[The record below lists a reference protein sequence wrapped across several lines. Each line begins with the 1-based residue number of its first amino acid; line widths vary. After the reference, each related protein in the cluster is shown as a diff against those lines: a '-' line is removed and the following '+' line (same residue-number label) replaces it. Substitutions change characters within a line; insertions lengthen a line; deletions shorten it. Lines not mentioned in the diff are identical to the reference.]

1 MTFKRRCISGV
12 KAFFA
17 LAVLLAAFGQPACA
31 ADLHER
37 AKNLYD
43 VGDYRAAF
51 NLYERILR
59 DNPDDGLAWDISA
72 WCLRYLGD
80 AKSSEENYK
89 RALLLLKGEDAIW
102 SFIGLGELYIDS
114 GRYEDALA
122 KLREAKGLAAGND
135 EAMERTARD
144 IEIAEKALAEARSA
158 ASDDVASGGITSD
171 DVMSPD
177 VTLNETNMTDSDVR
191 RAQVLLPEPPAPP
204 KPAGVSAGAAGKDA
218 PAAQTKPK
226 PEPKSKP
233 KPVPAAPRPQRSDV
247 IYGVKLGSP
256 ITEALESLE
265 KQGCRI
271 GEEPFAMNGK
281 DFYSVT
287 GLKADLPD
295 AITSGAARMRFYI
308 VSFGGTVF
316 SVNVELDYDVRT
328 KFDRLKDAARGEI
341 GKISGL
347 DDTRGLRQVSNIF
360 SFEMNIAVSNTYGVS
375 ILVVDRGS
383 GTSRVEVQH
392 IDLYGLSDYLSGKN
406 AE

>member
-1 MTFKRRCISGV
+1 M
-12 KAFFA
+12 
-17 LAVLLAAFGQPACA
+17 
-31 ADLHER
+31 ER
-37 AKNLYD
+37 A
-43 VGDYRAAF
+43 
-51 NLYERILR
+51 
-59 DNPDDGLAWDISA
+59 
-72 WCLRYLGD
+72 
-80 AKSSEENYK
+80 
-89 RALLLLKGEDAIW
+89 
-102 SFIGLGELYIDS
+102 
-114 GRYEDALA
+114 
-122 KLREAKGLAAGND
+122 
-135 EAMERTARD
+135 ARD

-204 KPAGVSAGAAGKDA
+204 KPAVDESKSAEVSGDAGGKGA
-218 PAAQTKPK
+218 PAAQTKQK
-226 PEPKSKP
+226 PEPKPKPKP
-233 KPVPAAPRPQRSDV
+233 KPVPAAPRPQRNDV

-265 KQGCRI
+265 KQGCQI

-360 SFEMNIAVSNTYGVS
+360 SFEMNLAVSNTYGVS
-375 ILVVDRGS
+375 MLVIDRGNR
-383 GTSRVEVQH
+383 TSRVEVQH